1 MAADLFFCGP
11 DGVNL
16 PQVDQLIAA
25 VGLRPV
31 RIGDLDAVDTLD
43 GIARLVRTGPRPGPR
58 SAPRVAGTHRLNKK
72 ARTREPTSDL
82 ATARLAPEVIPTAP
96 DHQ

>member
-11 DGVNL
+11 DGVDL
-16 PQVDQLIAA
+16 PQVEQLIAA

-43 GIARLVRTGPRPGPR
+43 GIARLWFALALSQDRGRHL
-58 SAPRVAGTHRLNKK
+58 AFRVLT
-72 ARTREPTSDL
+72 D
-82 ATARLAPEVIPTAP
+82 
-96 DHQ
+96 